1 MATYIGATPAGGH
14 LNSSHGRDCA
24 KIPLRI
30 ICPTR
35 RNLKNCVPPYG
46 HKTTKNI
53 QLLIFKWSRNLDKTN
68 NPIPLRHRPR
78 GIQLPTVDS
87 EEMINK
93 LLLITY
99 AVMRIVMRGRA
110 SFQEFLF
117 SCAPVNKRTSSKL
130 ELMFGRDPI

>member
-1 MATYIGATPAGGH
+1 MQHYTNSCRNCNSKSIVFLMPVACAMQTIRKQRCQNRNQYTYAVTMATYIGATPAGGH

-68 NPIPLRHRPR
+68 NSNSSQTQTKRNPAVNGGLRRN
-78 GIQLPTVDS
+78 D
-87 EEMINK
+87 K
-93 LLLITY
+93 
-99 AVMRIVMRGRA
+99 
-110 SFQEFLF
+110 
-117 SCAPVNKRTSSKL
+117 
-130 ELMFGRDPI
+130 